1 VFYLSYL
8 GADPRDGSVREPS
21 VLVSELIDAAAAYHL
36 DPAAAVGGFTVRH
49 ALQPFSPAA
58 FGDGDP
64 RRFSYRRQWHPAAGR
79 LSGQRGG
86 LPPWFDAPLPP
97 PPEDAVEDEVALDSL
112 RRFLCDPAG
121 QFLAQSLGLRLADEV
136 EEVDDLEPLVLSS
149 RGPEKR
155 SVQAAVVR
163 ATLNGDTEPLY
174 PRLRARGLLPSGALG
189 ERQFEVEQLKT
200 RPYAS
205 ALLGWMQGQALESR
219 RYEVNIDGVRLHG
232 RIADRHPEGL
242 VRLRAGTLNGNA
254 VIRQGLDWLLAN
266 AAGDALPLV
275 QFHDGGD
282 AGPGPHVQPALSVSA
297 ARAALRALL
306 QLRQRGLREPLRFAP
321 YTGWVL
327 YSTAGEKQ
335 RSEGWKQWHGSDRSW
350 GESGSDAWQLLLRG
364 ADPFATDAS
373 YADLLRNSLVVFS
386 AVREGR
392 TLGTDARQEGSE

>member
-1 VFYLSYL
+1 
-8 GADPRDGSVREPS
+8 
-21 VLVSELIDAAAAYHL
+21 
-36 DPAAAVGGFTVRH
+36 
-49 ALQPFSPAA
+49 
-58 FGDGDP
+58 
-64 RRFSYRRQWHPAAGR
+64 
-79 LSGQRGG
+79 
-86 LPPWFDAPLPP
+86 
-97 PPEDAVEDEVALDSL
+97 VEDEVALDTL

-163 ATLNGDTEPLY
+163 ATLSGDTEPLY
-174 PRLRARGLLPSGALG
+174 PRLRARGLLPSGPLG

-205 ALLGWMQGQALESR
+205 ALLGWMQGEPLESR
-219 RYEVNIDGVRLHG
+219 RYEVDIDGVRLHG
-232 RIADRHPEGL
+232 RVADRHPEGL

-282 AGPGPHVQPALSVSA
+282 AGPGPHVLPALSVPA

-327 YSTAGEKQ
+327 YNAPAEKQ

-350 GESGSDAWQLLLRG
+350 GESSSDAWQLLLRG

-373 YADLLRNSLVVFS
+373 RPAAQQPGGLQRGARRPPSAPKHARRAAHEHRHRREDPAHGRDPYLALPLEGIRLIEASAGTGKTFTLATLFTRLVVEQGLRIGQIL
-386 AVREGR
+386 AV
-392 TLGTDARQEGSE
+392 TFTDAATQELRKRIRERLALAARLVDLEPAEVKHRTCD